1 MTAKLDKTIR
11 RELELDGKLYTIAI
25 GPEGL
30 KVTEKGRRNGPELSW
45 RSIVSGDA
53 TLNENLKISV
63 DASDPSNEERGPRPL
78 ARRSRSP
85 ETSKSPRSVSQ
96 PLGGVRRRADRC
108 RARVARAGALG
119 ASRLVRG
126 PPDRCVFRRA
136 APSRPPP
143 PVVPPAPRRASTT

>member
-63 DASDPSNEERGPRPL
+63 DASDPSNE
-78 ARRSRSP
+78 
-85 ETSKSPRSVSQ
+85 
-96 PLGGVRRRADRC
+96 
-108 RARVARAGALG
+108 
-119 ASRLVRG
+119 
-126 PPDRCVFRRA
+126 
-136 APSRPPP
+136 
-143 PVVPPAPRRASTT
+143 